1 MDFFGKD
8 ASFNPAEDS
17 TVRSHI
23 YNLRNKLDKYYLTQ
37 GRSDKIRFVIPKGRY
52 EVVFTDA
59 PPDVDNPL
67 RSQRTVLFS
76 FAFLILLILAGLFLT
91 NRFFV
96 LKSSTVA
103 ARTSL
108 PDVPWNAIKNSDKPT
123 LFVAG
128 DFFVYVHRKN
138 DEYGNRRIRNG
149 RINSYEELMDYYE
162 KYPQEKQDFTGLTHS
177 YLSTGVSHGTMNL
190 MPLLIRSGLDVQFRH
205 ASNLTQED
213 LETYNIVFVGPLKT
227 LRNLKPYFEKSR
239 FEFDLYPHVLTVKEE
254 SDTTNLKVFNAEIES
269 GLQYRKDYGFVIQVP
284 GPADN
289 TIMIITAFSTV
300 VLPSLTELLQSGEI
314 NSIIQSSTSP
324 ESFPNYFKVLLQVD
338 IISDTIVHS
347 LVEFSEIH

>member
-1 MDFFGKD
+1 M
-8 ASFNPAEDS
+8 
-17 TVRSHI
+17 
-23 YNLRNKLDKYYLTQ
+23 
-37 GRSDKIRFVIPKGRY
+37 
-52 EVVFTDA
+52 
-59 PPDVDNPL
+59 
-67 RSQRTVLFS
+67 
-76 FAFLILLILAGLFLT
+76 
-91 NRFFV
+91 
-96 LKSSTVA
+96 A
-103 ARTSL
+103 AHSSL
-108 PDVPWNAIKNSDKPT
+108 PDVPWSAFKHSDKPI

-128 DFFVYVHRKN
+128 DFFVYVHRKS

-149 RINSYEELMDYYE
+149 QVNSYKDLLDYYE
-162 KYPQEKQDFTGLTHS
+162 KYPIEKQDFTGLTHS

-190 MPLLIRSGLDVQFRH
+190 MPLLVKSGLDVHYRH

-213 LETYNIVFVGPLKT
+213 LEAYNIIFVGPLKT
-227 LRNLKPYFEKSR
+227 LRILKPYFEKTH

-300 VLPSLTELLQSGEI
+300 VLPSLTELLQTGEF
-314 NSIIQSSTSP
+314 NSIIQQPTSP

-347 LVEFSEIH
+347 LVEFSEIPLVTIPL